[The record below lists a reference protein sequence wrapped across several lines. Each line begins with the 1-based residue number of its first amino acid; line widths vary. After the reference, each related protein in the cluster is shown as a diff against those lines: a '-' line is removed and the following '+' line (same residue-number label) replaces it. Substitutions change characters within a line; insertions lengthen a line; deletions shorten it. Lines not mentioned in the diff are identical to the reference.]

1 MTNPQETMEALGLS
15 VRAEFVPFSKSRNA
29 KPDPSTSELSLNWR
43 VQVLRNGSPFI
54 ETDYSQGIGHAPT
67 YKASVRALGGANSLM
82 RFEALKYEAENGRFH
97 ASRGSVMIGGCAIDP
112 PSAADVLYALSLDAS
127 VLDSATFEDWAGD
140 LGYDP
145 DSRAAEKIY
154 RACLEIALKMRAAI
168 GDSGLEQLREAFQD
182 Y

>member
-1 MTNPQETMEALGLS
+1 MTQPQETMEALGLS

-29 KPDPSTSELSLNWR
+29 KSDPSTSELSLNWR
-43 VQVLRNGSPFI
+43 VQVLRNGRPFI
-54 ETDYSQGIGHAPT
+54 ETDYSQGIGHAPA
-67 YKASVRALGGANSLM
+67 YKASERALGHANSLM
-82 RFEALKYEAENGRFH
+82 RFEALKYEAENGRRAPRVH
-97 ASRGSVMIGGCAIDP
+97 LMIGGRALDA
-112 PSAADVLYALSLDAS
+112 PSAADVLYALTSDAS

-140 LGYDP
+140 LGFDP
-145 DSRAAEKIY
+145 DSRLAEKIY